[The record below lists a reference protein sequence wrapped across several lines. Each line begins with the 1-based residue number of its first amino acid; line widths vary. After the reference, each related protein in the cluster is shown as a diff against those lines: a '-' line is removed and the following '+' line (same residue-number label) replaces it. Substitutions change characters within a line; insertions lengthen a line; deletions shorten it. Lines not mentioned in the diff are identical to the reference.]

1 MQEVCLNGL
10 LTHLDIEMLF
20 LCTGLKRLDLHKDM
34 AYLYYLCV
42 AHEEHNIG
50 GL

>member
-10 LTHLDIEMLF
+10 LAHLDTEVLF
-20 LCTGLKRLDLHKDM
+20 LRTGLKRLDLHKVM

-42 AHEEHNIG
+42 AHEEHSIG